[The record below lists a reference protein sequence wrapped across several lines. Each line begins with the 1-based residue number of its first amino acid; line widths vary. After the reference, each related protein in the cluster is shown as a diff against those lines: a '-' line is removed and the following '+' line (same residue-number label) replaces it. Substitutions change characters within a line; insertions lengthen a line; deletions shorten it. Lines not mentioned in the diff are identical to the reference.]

1 MKRKLQFLFISISC
15 LFLLTG
21 CWDQR
26 LLKETRFILAIGIDK
41 AKDGKVKGTYEVE
54 NAQVYPQSAII
65 TEVEGINGRDTTLA
79 VNNKISE
86 KLDVSKLK
94 VFFIGEKLAKEEGI
108 YPYLDILLREP
119 NNPIN
124 TFLIINKGETS
135 SYLTNPIPDEAI
147 PSDYYQKLIQKEVDS
162 GILTNMNVL
171 KSSKLYAATHH
182 DILLP
187 YMKQSP
193 DQTPVVDGLAMFNG
207 DKFTGQT
214 LSPRES
220 VIFNLLD
227 NKKSEQQPSLIIKIR
242 DHEHPNI
249 KNYIS
254 LSVLNSKRKIKV
266 NSQNEHVTGKFSLDL
281 DISIIESPKYNVQKY
296 DEFLTKAIEKELT
309 KRTNKVIQKLQKAN
323 SDGLGIGQQLHSFHY
338 KEFQKLDWKGEAY
351 KNADIKATVKVT
363 IKEHGLIN

>member
-1 MKRKLQFLFISISC
+1 MKRKLQFLFIVISC
-15 LFLLTG
+15 LFLLSG

-41 AKDGKVKGTYEVE
+41 AKEGKVIGTYEAG

-65 TEVEGINGRDTTLA
+65 TEVEGVNGRGTTLA
-79 VNNKISE
+79 VNNKVSE

-108 YPYLDILLREP
+108 YPYLDILMREP

-124 TFLIINKGETS
+124 TFLVINKGETS

-162 GILTNMNVL
+162 GTLTNMNVI
-171 KSSKLYAATHH
+171 KSSKLYAETHR

-193 DQTPVVDGLAMFNG
+193 DQTPIIDGLAIFNG
-207 DKFTGQT
+207 DKFTGKT
-214 LSPRES
+214 LSPAES

-227 NKKSEQQPSLIIKIR
+227 NKKNEQQPNLIIKIR
-242 DHEHPNI
+242 DHEQPNI
-249 KNYIS
+249 ENYIS
-254 LSVLNSKRKIKV
+254 LLVMNSKRKIKV
-266 NSQNEHVTGKFSLDL
+266 NSVNGQVTGKFSLDL

-296 DEFLTKAIEKELT
+296 EKLLTKAIEKELMD
-309 KRTNKVIQKLQKAN
+309 RTNKVIQKLQKAN
-323 SDGLGIGQQLHSFHY
+323 SDGLAIGQQLHSFHH
-338 KEFQKLDWKGEAY
+338 KEFERLDWKGEAY
-351 KNADIKATVKVT
+351 KNADITATVKVT